1 MMLVNSFS
9 SVAFILSLG
18 LPVLATTNQ
27 TETIQVSTNQPLPHV
42 VGDVQA
48 WYDIRNKT
56 FALPAH
62 FGPGAHISQLYM
74 SNSTDDIPSEF
85 QVSGN
90 SSSTGSGLISR
101 SRYSEKIRSTTCTNP
116 PDFGNR
122 LITYEQ
128 QVFIAGEMCNFLATI
143 SPYIYTFVGMKV
155 QNLACGTDFSYT
167 CTGFWGITNT
177 AAGAYIGDGII
188 AMCEDS
194 YDSLIAA
201 CGEKGGAEEVKI
213 KQTGKSFWVKGYA
226 NSDLTTTCTSV
237 GRTTCETL
245 TCDGQCDPNGGT
257 P

>member
-85 QVSGN
+85 QRENQVDHLHKS
-90 SSSTGSGLISR
+90 
-101 SRYSEKIRSTTCTNP
+101 